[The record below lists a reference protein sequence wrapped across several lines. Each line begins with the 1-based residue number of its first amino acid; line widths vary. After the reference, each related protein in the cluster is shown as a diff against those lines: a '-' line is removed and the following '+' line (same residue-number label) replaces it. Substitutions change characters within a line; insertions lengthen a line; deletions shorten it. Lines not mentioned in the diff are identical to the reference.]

1 LAVFALTTGL
11 GSIAAGVV
19 LLGAFVHWE
28 RRTAEPMLPLFLFR
42 RRNFSVA
49 NLETFAVYAGLS
61 TLMFFLTI
69 FLQQL
74 AGYSA
79 LQAGLSLLPV
89 TIVMFVGSREVGRL
103 SMRFG
108 PRFFMAAGPLVA
120 GGGVLLLARL
130 GRHVSY
136 LTDALPAMLIF
147 AVGLTLTVSPLT
159 TTVLADAESGDAGI
173 ASAVNNAVARIAG
186 LLGIPIVGLAVS
198 GRGLDVS
205 GFHLTMIVTA
215 LLVCTGGVLGAVGI
229 TNRGR

>member
-1 LAVFALTTGL
+1 
-11 GSIAAGVV
+11 
-19 LLGAFVHWE
+19 
-28 RRTAEPMLPLFLFR
+28 
-42 RRNFSVA
+42 
-49 NLETFAVYAGLS
+49 
-61 TLMFFLTI
+61 
-69 FLQQL
+69 
-74 AGYSA
+74 
-79 LQAGLSLLPV
+79 
-89 TIVMFVGSREVGRL
+89 
-103 SMRFG
+103 
-108 PRFFMAAGPLVA
+108 
-120 GGGVLLLARL
+120 
-130 GRHVSY
+130 
-136 LTDALPAMLIF
+136 MLIF